1 MLFYHPGVLAANLL
15 ILEDF
20 QVNFCLFLKQRS
32 ILKNYLLVFLSWSR
46 IFFSISA
53 SVRVSRKGLQ
63 ISASLWFLENIDNTQ
78 NQV

>member
-20 QVNFCLFLKQRS
+20 QVKICLFLPR
-32 ILKNYLLVFLSWSR
+32 LKNYLLVFLSWSR

-63 ISASLWFLENIDNTQ
+63 ISASLWFLENIDNI
-78 NQV
+78 

>member
-20 QVNFCLFLKQRS
+20 QMKFCLFLPRS
-32 ILKNYLLVFLSWSR
+32 ILKDYLLVFLSWSR

-63 ISASLWFLENIDNTQ
+63 ISASLWFLENIDNR
-78 NQV
+78 

>member
-1 MLFYHPGVLAANLL
+1 MFFYHPGVLAANLL

-20 QVNFCLFLKQRS
+20 QVKFCLFWPRL

-63 ISASLWFLENIDNTQ
+63 ISASLWFLKKVDDI
-78 NQV
+78 